1 MQRRSD
7 IVEDKTWSSPSMW
20 FQNFAG
26 NVIRTRLADILLL
39 RAECY
44 AKLGKDDLAK
54 SDLDRVRDRAGA
66 ARYTAAEGP
75 IYRAVFEEREKELL
89 LERHRWYD
97 MVRTGYWKTDMTEE
111 YAKLTDQD
119 VEDGALY
126 LPVHYSAFNSNK
138 LMRQTRYWLKR
149 Q

>member
-1 MQRRSD
+1 M
-7 IVEDKTWSSPSMW
+7 
-20 FQNFAG
+20 
-26 NVIRTRLADILLL
+26 ADILLL

-44 AKLGKDDLAK
+44 GKLGKDDLAK

-66 ARYTAAEGP
+66 AGYTEAEGP

>member
-1 MQRRSD
+1 
-7 IVEDKTWSSPSMW
+7 
-20 FQNFAG
+20 
-26 NVIRTRLADILLL
+26 
-39 RAECY
+39 
-44 AKLGKDDLAK
+44 
-54 SDLDRVRDRAGA
+54 
-66 ARYTAAEGP
+66 
-75 IYRAVFEEREKELL
+75 
-89 LERHRWYD
+89 